1 MTMMSHS
8 RLPMPANSARSVP
21 ERRILIAA
29 AIVVLILGGAVY
41 LRPLMVFDALRRAWI
56 FAHGFRGRETRVGS
70 WRIHYYTGGDGPP
83 VLLVHGLASRGDD
96 WAALFPTLSAH
107 HRVYAI
113 DLLGYGGS
121 DRPRNVD
128 YSIALETDVVRGFLD
143 ALHIAR
149 ADVVGV
155 SMGGW
160 IALKFS
166 AEHPERVRKLVLLD
180 SAGFSFPTTLTADSF
195 TPHDVAELQKLIDL
209 QTDRAPH
216 IPAFVARDFLRV
228 NREHAWI
235 LKKQF
240 TSMLSRRDLMDGRVS
255 RVTMPVLLLWGT
267 RDQLVPY
274 PVGVRMQHELPNAK
288 LVPLNGCGHLAVVD
302 CRATAWPA
310 IEKFLQ

>member
-1 MTMMSHS
+1 M
-8 RLPMPANSARSVP
+8 RRSG
-21 ERRILIAA
+21 IAA
-29 AIVVLILGGAVY
+29 VILVTFGVIFY
-41 LRPLMVFDALRRAWI
+41 LRPLTVFGAARHAWL
-56 FAHGFRGRETRVGS
+56 FAHGFHGRETRVGA
-70 WRIHYYTGGDGPP
+70 WRIHYYSGGDGPP
-83 VLLVHGLASRGDD
+83 VVLIHGLASRGDD
-96 WAALFPTLSAH
+96 WAPFLPTLSRR

-143 ALHIAR
+143 SLHVAR
-149 ADVVGV
+149 TDLVGV

-160 IALKFS
+160 IALKLA
-166 AEHPERVRKLVLLD
+166 AEHPERVRRLVLLD

-195 TPHDVAELQKLIDL
+195 TPHDIAGLQKLIDL

-235 LKKQF
+235 LKAQF

-255 RVTMPVLLLWGT
+255 RVTMPTLLLWGT
-267 RDQLVPY
+267 RDQLIPY
-274 PVGVRMQHELPNAK
+274 PVGLRMLRELPNAK
-288 LVPLNGCGHLAVVD
+288 LVPLKGCGHLAIVD
-302 CRATAWPA
+302 CRQTAWPA
-310 IEKFLQ
+310 IERFLK